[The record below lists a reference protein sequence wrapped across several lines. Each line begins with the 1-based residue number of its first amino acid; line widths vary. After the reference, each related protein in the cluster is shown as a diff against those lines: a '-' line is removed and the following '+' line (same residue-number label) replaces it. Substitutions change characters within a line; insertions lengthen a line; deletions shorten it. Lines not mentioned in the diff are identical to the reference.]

1 MKAEQ
6 INQDQVRFTL
16 SAQDLR
22 ERNLKVSELAYGSE
36 KTKALFDDMVK
47 TAMEQF
53 GVDFT
58 EKPLMIE
65 AIPLSENTLTIT
77 VTRVSGAAEL
87 GALFGSNLPDGGKAA
102 FEQQAA
108 QVQDRPAKPETR
120 SNQVSGLP
128 GDGENVIYM
137 FKDFQQLCKTAE
149 HMPLPLN
156 LQNALYKDEKKGV
169 YYLIVHYKKMDRR
182 LRYAVSVLSQYS
194 ESWIIGER
202 LEKIIKEH
210 GRLVFKARAI
220 QKLAEIEQV
229 K

>member
-1 MKAEQ
+1 MKAER
-6 INQDQVRFTL
+6 INQDQIRFTL
-16 SAQDLR
+16 SAQDLQ

-47 TAMEQF
+47 TAMEKF

-65 AIPLSENTLTIT
+65 AIPLSDNVLTIT

-87 GALFGSNLPDGGKAA
+87 GALFGSNLPDGGKASR
-102 FEQQAA
+102 EEHRGPQEK
-108 QVQDRPAKPETR
+108 PAKPENHHANMT
-120 SNQVSGLP
+120 GLP
-128 GDGENVIYM
+128 GDGENVIYV

-149 HMPLPLN
+149 HMPLQLN
-156 LQNALYKDEKKGV
+156 LRNALYKDEKKGV

-182 LRYAVSVLSQYS
+182 MRYAVSVLSQYS
-194 ESWIIGER
+194 ESWAIGER

>member
-1 MKAEQ
+1 MKAER

-16 SAQDLR
+16 SAQDLK

-47 TAMEQF
+47 TALDQF

-65 AIPLSENTLTIT
+65 AIPLSENVLTIT
-77 VTRVSGAAEL
+77 VTRVSGTAEL
-87 GALFGSNLPDGGKAA
+87 GALFGSNLPGGGAPNRE
-102 FEQQAA
+102 EQRKQ
-108 QVQDRPAKPETR
+108 QERPAKPE
-120 SNQVSGLP
+120 NQQANLTGLP
-128 GDGENVIYM
+128 GDGESVIYV

-149 HMPLPLN
+149 HMPQQLN
-156 LQNALYKDEKKGV
+156 LKNALYKDEKKGV

-182 LRYAVSVLSQYS
+182 IRYAVSVLSQYS
-194 ESWIIGER
+194 ESWAIGER
-202 LEKIIKEH
+202 LEKLIKEH
-210 GRLVFKARAI
+210 GRLVLKARAI

>member
-1 MKAEQ
+1 MKAER

-16 SAQDLR
+16 SAQDLK

-36 KTKALFDDMVK
+36 KTKALFDDMLK
-47 TAMEQF
+47 TALDQF
-53 GVDFT
+53 GLDFT

-65 AIPLSENTLTIT
+65 AIPLSENVLTIT

-87 GALFGSNLPDGGKAA
+87 GALFGSNLPDGGRANRD
-102 FEQQAA
+102 EQRGQ
-108 QVQDRPAKPETR
+108 QQKTAKPENHYANVT
-120 SNQVSGLP
+120 GLP
-128 GDGENVIYM
+128 GDGENVIYV

-149 HMPLPLN
+149 HIPLPLN

-182 LRYAVSVLSQYS
+182 MRYAVSVLSQYS
-194 ESWIIGER
+194 ESWAVGER

-229 K
+229 H

>member
-1 MKAEQ
+1 MKAER
-6 INQDQVRFTL
+6 INQDQIRFTL
-16 SAQDLR
+16 SATDLQ

-47 TAMEQF
+47 TAMDQF

-65 AIPLSENTLTIT
+65 AIPISENVLTIT
-77 VTRVSGAAEL
+77 VTRVSGTAEL
-87 GALFGSNLPDGGKAA
+87 GALFGSNLPDGGRASRDGNLNRPQEKAA
-102 FEQQAA
+102 Q
-108 QVQDRPAKPETR
+108 PEKHHT
-120 SNQVSGLP
+120 NVTGLP
-128 GDGENVIYM
+128 GNGENVIYV

-149 HMPLPLN
+149 HMPRQLN
-156 LQNALYKDEKKGV
+156 LRNALYKDEKKGV

-182 LRYAVSVLSQYS
+182 IRYAVSVLSQYS
-194 ESWIIGER
+194 ESWAMGER

-220 QKLAEIEQV
+220 QKMAEIEQT